1 VARDDESTEDEYAPL
16 DDGRLILVGIEPGGG
31 GDDDAVV
38 NNVGIKG

>member
-16 DDGRLILVGIEPGGG
+16 DDGRLVLVGIEPGG